1 MIVRI
6 ETEVDL
12 ESGEYRL
19 TFRNK
24 SNPGVGMDL
33 AEIKKAFIR
42 VAKDFCAERSEETT
56 PENPN

>member
-12 ESGEYRL
+12 ESGEYRV

-33 AEIKKAFIR
+33 FEIKKAFLR
-42 VAKDFCAERSEETT
+42 VAKDFAAERSEEAT
-56 PENPN
+56 PESPN